1 MPKGSGSGATVS
13 PFVEL
18 TAERFCDPSSS
29 DGNAHAEPILECRQV
44 FLEHVLTKA
53 IERELPFPPRF
64 DQSRPGQLLEMV
76 RHRRL
81 RDGKLLAEA
90 LTAHLSAVCDLLE
103 NLEPPGIGE
112 RLGNAGEAFGIVRHR
127 IYR

>member
-1 MPKGSGSGATVS
+1 MRSGSGPTMS

-18 TAERFCDPSSS
+18 TAVWLSDPPSSN
-29 DGNAHAEPILECRQV
+29 GNAHAEPIFECRQV
-44 FLEHVLTKA
+44 FLQHVLAKA
-53 IERELPFPPRF
+53 IKRKLPFPPRL

-81 RDGKLLAEA
+81 RDRKLLAEA
-90 LTAHLSAVCDLLE
+90 LTPYLAAIGDLLE

-127 IYR
+127 LYR